1 MMAAPPSV
9 RPGFIILRKLLQIAA
24 DNKTV
29 QDKGC
34 VTSLVSQST
43 ERGEE
48 NHEVWCNDVTHWDFY
63 IRSTQEDKNTDLRFG
78 CYSRIPKLGYTEKGL
93 RV

>member
-1 MMAAPPSV
+1 MMAV

-29 QDKGC
+29 QDKGS
-34 VTSLVSQST
+34 VTSLVSQSS

-48 NHEVWCNDVTHWDFY
+48 NHEVSCNDVTHWDFY
-63 IRSTQEDKNTDLRFG
+63 TRSTQNKELCFRRH
-78 CYSRIPKLGYTEKGL
+78 SRISKLGYTEKELGM
-93 RV
+93 

>member
-1 MMAAPPSV
+1 MTVV

-29 QDKGC
+29 RDKGC
-34 VTSLVSQST
+34 VTSPVSQSS

-48 NHEVWCNDVTHWDFY
+48 SHEEWCNDVTHWDFST
-63 IRSTQEDKNTDLRFG
+63 RSTQNTGLCFR
-78 CYSRIPKLGYTEKGL
+78 CHSRISKLGYTEKELG
-93 RV
+93 V

>member
-1 MMAAPPSV
+1 MIAVCPSV
-9 RPGFIILRKLLQIAA
+9 RPRFIILRKLLQIAG

-34 VTSLVSQST
+34 VTSPVSQST

-48 NHEVWCNDVTHWDFY
+48 NHEVWCNDVTHWDFCTS
-63 IRSTQEDKNTDLRFG
+63 STGRE
-78 CYSRIPKLGYTEKGL
+78 
-93 RV
+93 